1 MSQWICF
8 LSSFV
13 ILVGMIGVMQ
23 GDCLTYRREAFA
35 LLVSTNRAMREP
47 RWVGR
52 ATSTGSHAFY
62 LKYIYIIVAD
72 SRESIGKRNKDL

>member
-1 MSQWICF
+1 MSHGYV
-8 LSSFV
+8 FV
-13 ILVGMIGVMQ
+13 LLCCIGQDDWYDVRYIY
-23 GDCLTYRREAFA
+23 TYRREAFA